1 MYFISYPFSI
11 LNSDKSVTI
20 MNGNLTLPV
29 LRVDEYI
36 QLQRRLS
43 NIEDTKSRPGALI
56 FTDQSAGYFNI
67 LSEAGHIIQS
77 AIYANKIPKY
87 SIVAP
92 FAKDFTVNKFIHKYM
107 DVKETYFNTS
117 LYDLFK
123 EYADS
128 DGSASFY
135 IQNGKGDITSK
146 AYSIDYISNGDVS
159 VDRPLILLFTRVGS
173 GSSTHTNSDGL
184 LDGYNPILIHN
195 GTNIIGYASGSLF
208 GYASYDSPVVTRVRT
223 ISYYTTFPDYTT
235 NISSAYGG
243 ILSHLMLAT
252 GTEIDPSDTDPFT
265 PGDNSNNSGGSG
277 TSGGDSSSNSGGG
290 NGNFNGDSDN
300 VPDPSTRDDTSSD
313 ASVVNAG
320 LISLYSPTQA
330 QLTDL
335 AQYLWSGAFSLE
347 SFRKIFADPMDT
359 ILGLSIVPV
368 KPNVGGSKVIT
379 VGNIATG
386 VWMNYVSSQYVQLDC
401 GSVTLN
407 EYWGAF
413 LDYSPYT
420 KVTIYLPYI
429 GTRQLDVDEVMKQTI
444 NVTYNIDLL
453 SGACVCF
460 IKAGDSVLYQFTGS
474 VSTQIPITSIS
485 YNNMYKAMVDF
496 ASSVAIGVAVGSP
509 TMSTL
514 PTVTEGL
521 GQTGP
526 ATPSDVIIPYAE
538 NYMSDS
544 ETVRTIMS
552 TKPQV
557 SKGGNIGSSAGQLA
571 IQKPYLIVERPRQCV
586 PKKQNSYT
594 GYPSFQTKQ
603 VSSQSGYTTWATIH
617 LESLTAT
624 ADEKNEI
631 GMIMKK
637 GVIL

>member
-1 MYFISYPFSI
+1 MAKFNIYSYSFLDDNGKNIANKTIAIPVISESAYNKLYKSISGQQKIYSSALNLSDAGKLLVDTIQANKVPISLNINPKCTGLLLGAEYYVDNFFDNVNRTYF
-11 LNSDKSVTI
+11 DKSWFDILDDLPFTRDKTNVKYYQIQNSAGEILANDYFYFNVYDYSLANYRDAPTYI
-20 MNGNLTLPV
+20 FGNIALSTTSGTPSNSNTYFYGMIPV
-29 LRVDEYI
+29 L
-36 QLQRRLS
+36 
-43 NIEDTKSRPGALI
+43 IEENNEIIKFGAVPIRYFGNFIVSRPSLI
-56 FTDQSAGYFNI
+56 QNI
-67 LSEAGHIIQS
+67 GFSNTLGTFLAHII
-77 AIYANKIPKY
+77 KGTPK
-87 SIVAP
+87 V
-92 FAKDFTVNKFIHKYM
+92 
-107 DVKETYFNTS
+107 
-117 LYDLFK
+117 
-123 EYADS
+123 
-128 DGSASFY
+128 
-135 IQNGKGDITSK
+135 
-146 AYSIDYISNGDVS
+146 
-159 VDRPLILLFTRVGS
+159 
-173 GSSTHTNSDGL
+173 
-184 LDGYNPILIHN
+184 
-195 GTNIIGYASGSLF
+195 
-208 GYASYDSPVVTRVRT
+208 
-223 ISYYTTFPDYTT
+223 
-235 NISSAYGG
+235 
-243 ILSHLMLAT
+243 
-252 GTEIDPSDTDPFT
+252 IDPTDTDPFT
-265 PGDNSNNSGGSG
+265 PGGTNGGGNSGGSG
-277 TSGGDSSSNSGGG
+277 TSGGSDSSQPGGG
-290 NGNFNGDSDN
+290 KGDFNGDSDN
-300 VPDPSTRDDTSSD
+300 VPNPSTRDDSTSD

-335 AQYLWSGAFSLE
+335 AQYLWSGAFSLD
-347 SFRKIFADPMDT
+347 SFRKIFADPMDA

-368 KPNVGGSKVIT
+368 APSIASIRNVTI
-379 VGNIATG
+379 GNADTGIA
-386 VWMNYVSSQYVQLDC
+386 MRIVSSQYAQVNC

-429 GTRQLDVDEVMKQTI
+429 GTRQLDVDEIMKQTI

-552 TKPQV
+552 MKPQV

-586 PKKQNSYT
+586 PKKQNTYT